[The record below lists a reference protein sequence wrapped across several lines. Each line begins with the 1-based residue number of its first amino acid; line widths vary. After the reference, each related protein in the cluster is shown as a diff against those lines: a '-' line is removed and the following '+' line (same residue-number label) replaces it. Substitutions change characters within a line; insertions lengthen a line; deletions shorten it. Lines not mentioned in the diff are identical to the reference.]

1 MQYYHKIM
9 VFLLKFLVTALSIV
23 TFVRLQPYI
32 TSVSFDKICMGILVV
47 GLLSLAAF
55 IIMNLIKMNTPYKRK
70 KGQKR

>member
-1 MQYYHKIM
+1 M

-47 GLLSLAAF
+47 GLLALSAF
-55 IIMNLIKMNTPYKRK
+55 IIMNLIKMNNPYKKRK
-70 KGQKR
+70 EQKR